1 MSTDKRF
8 STSERALV
16 AIGVI
21 VPSLVL
27 AGVAI
32 NARLN
37 EIPPLVLPQR
47 VMPVPN
53 AHDTLRVAK
62 TQEIGKQ
69 GEAETAP
76 REGKYVQ
83 PLEDRKALLAANAR
97 AIATV
102 RAALEQEYQQP
113 LTYDMTQTFPE
124 YAEDRELARMLA
136 FASHTY
142 ADLGNYPEAARCA
155 TDAIALGVKIP
166 RGSSLIG
173 MLVGIACEGI
183 GRKALADVAPK
194 LDAATLKATLER
206 LDRLDTRR
214 WPLAETFEVEHLWSQ
229 KTIRDLAK
237 MGPGELAKSLG
248 MDPTNENRWL
258 SWRLMLTPKR
268 LAADNNDRYYAKLIA
283 IVKQPYRKAV
293 GTAREPHGSDP
304 NSDPIN
310 EILKPAFWQTQFV
323 VARNRTEANLL
334 RARLTFQLTGKPDP
348 RLTDPLGQD
357 QPLKWKKDGGKTVF
371 YSVGPDGDDDGGRA
385 GVPTEPG
392 RSSVARGRV
401 LNIDDEGDLVDGV
414 NTF

>member
-8 STSERALV
+8 STSERALI

-47 VMPVPN
+47 VLPVPN
-53 AHDTLRVAK
+53 AHDTLRAAKAQEVA
-62 TQEIGKQ
+62 TQGA
-69 GEAETAP
+69 AETAP
-76 REGKYVQ
+76 RDGKYIQ

-97 AIATV
+97 ALATV
-102 RAALEQEYQQP
+102 REGLEQEYQQP
-113 LTYDMTQTFPE
+113 LTYDMSQTFPE
-124 YAEDRELARMLA
+124 YAEYRELARLLS

-155 TDAIALGVKIP
+155 TDAMALGVKVP
-166 RGSSLIG
+166 RGGSLIG
-173 MLVGIACEGI
+173 MLVGVACEAI

-206 LDRLDTRR
+206 LDRLDPQR

-229 KTIRDLAK
+229 KSIRDLAK
-237 MGPGELAKSLG
+237 MGPAELAKSFG
-248 MDPTNENRWL
+248 MGTSDSENRWL
-258 SWRLMLTPKR
+258 GWRLMFTPKR
-268 LAADNNDRYYAKLIA
+268 LAAENNNRYYAKLIA
-283 IVKQPYRKAV
+283 TVKQPYRKEV
-293 GTAREPHGSDP
+293 GTALEPGD
-304 NSDPIN
+304 SDPIN
-310 EILKPAFWQTQFV
+310 ALLTPAFSQSQFA
-323 VARNRTEANLL
+323 VARNRTETNLL
-334 RARLTFQLTGKPDP
+334 RARLTFQLTGKPDARFP
-348 RLTDPLGQD
+348 DPLGQD
-357 QPLKWKKDGGKTVF
+357 QPLKWKKDGAKTVF

-385 GVPTEPG
+385 GVPTELTQRRREQG
-392 RSSVARGRV
+392 RTLSAG
-401 LNIDDEGDLVDGV
+401 DEGDLVEGV